1 MYIYIYVNEN
11 TASIFWYTNFK
22 NDLVSQCELISA
34 IILILFLSHSI
45 FRLFMWRL
53 NGAVISQKEEDMER
67 DSPFQNVGTRCEN
80 ISAEIISLNL

>member
-1 MYIYIYVNEN
+1 
-11 TASIFWYTNFK
+11 
-22 NDLVSQCELISA
+22 
-34 IILILFLSHSI
+34 
-45 FRLFMWRL
+45 MWRL